1 MYFKQ
6 IYKDDPLLP
15 DFIERCT
22 REGYNNNSTLDKIKF
37 DYFEHSAFFA
47 GIADNRIKVFSGV
60 HNFDYDGKHY
70 WRVGFRAA
78 TLYDDIFKPTP
89 SNNFRKISLSAGVL
103 FTLEMKWVEHNF
115 GNSQYI
121 MTSNDSQN
129 DVDTA
134 GRSHMV
140 DAIAKRNRISGCT
153 LLHEKITYL
162 NTIQNVWLL
171 DKDVWYNDYQKYYEG
186 NIDVRLSFDI

>member
-15 DFIERCT
+15 EFIERCS
-22 REGYNNNSTLDKIKF
+22 REGYNNNSTLDKLKF

-47 GIADNRIKVFSGV
+47 GIEDNKIKVFSGV
-60 HNFDYDGKHY
+60 HNFDYDSKHY

-78 TLYDDIFKPTP
+78 TLYDDTFTPKP
-89 SNNFRKISLSAGVL
+89 SNNFRKISISAGVL

-134 GRSHMV
+134 GRSHIV
-140 DAIAKRNRISGCT
+140 DTIAKRNRISGCT
-153 LLHEKITYL
+153 LLYEKITYL

-171 DKDVWYNDYQKYYEG
+171 DKDVWYNDYQKYYDG
-186 NIDVRLSFDI
+186 NIDVRLSF

>member
-6 IYKDDPLLP
+6 IYKDDILLP

-22 REGYNNNSTLDKIKF
+22 REGYNNNSTLDKLKF

-47 GIADNRIKVFSGV
+47 GIEDNQIKVFSGV

-78 TLYDDIFKPTP
+78 TLYDDTFKPKP

-121 MTSNDSQN
+121 MTSNDSEN
-129 DVDTA
+129 VVDTA

-153 LLHEKITYL
+153 LLYEKINYL

-171 DKDVWYNDYQKYYEG
+171 DKDVWYKDYQKYYEG
-186 NIDVRLSFDI
+186 TIDVRLSF